1 MYLVG
6 LTGGIAAGKSTLA
19 KRWVEKGA
27 IEIDADQLAR
37 QVVAPGTEGLSKIVA
52 EFGSEVLNAN
62 GTLNRTLLGK
72 LVFAD
77 ASKLQKLNDIVHP
90 AVKSLSMKLI
100 DEAADDAIVIYNVP
114 LLVEADVDH
123 DFDFVITVEAPEDQQ
138 IQRLIEF
145 RGFTREEALARIRN
159 QAKPIQRANRADV
172 ILNSNQDLQLFLKDV
187 DSLWREVQA
196 RAKAKQDG

>member
-37 QVVAPGTEGLSKIVA
+37 QVVAPATEGLSKIVA